1 MVDYADSVAL
11 RKEYV
16 DTAVKAVAL
25 TEFKLRTIC
34 TVDSSSAYTET
45 YFRETNTDLTSPTT
59 VATTTNIKGIPRFS
73 PFPAGRVG
81 ETKVSAL
88 IEKYGM
94 EQVISMEDEL
104 MNFIPMA
111 ARAALRLG
119 RAVSKSIDD
128 AIVALISADFGN
140 TVAVTAGYEWNSATI
155 ENRNPLKNILDGVQT
170 MRVDGINALNGQ
182 GYLVL
187 NGDSY
192 TDLITNEQVYKNPTF
207 KAYDVVANGVVGQ
220 VAGLK
225 IMVTEAVVA
234 DTGYIIIAK
243 EALTWK
249 VVKPLTVEQIIDAG
263 IKTTIRAYELGVAQL
278 TAPNAVC
285 KFTNLRA

>member
-1 MVDYADSVAL
+1 MVEYADSVGL

-25 TEFKLRTIC
+25 VEYKLRTLC
-34 TVDSSSAYTET
+34 TIDTSNAYTES
-45 YFRETNTDLTSPTT
+45 YFRETNTDPTSPTT
-59 VATTTNIKGIPRFS
+59 VATTTNIRGIPRFS

-94 EQVISMEDEL
+94 EQVISMEDGL
-104 MNFIPMA
+104 MNYIPMA
-111 ARAALRLG
+111 ARASLRLG
-119 RAVSKSIDD
+119 RAVSKSISG
-128 AIVALISADFGN
+128 AIVAVMSASFGN

-155 ENRNPLKNILDGVQT
+155 ENRNPLKNILDGIQT
-170 MRVDGINALNGQ
+170 MRVDGINALNGN

-207 KAYDVVANGVVGQ
+207 KAYDVVANGVVAQ

-225 IMVTEAVVA
+225 IMLDEEVVA
-234 DTGYIIIAK
+234 DTGYIVIK
-243 EALTWK
+243 GEAMTWK
-249 VVKPLTVEQIIDAG
+249 VAQALKIELIEDPG
-263 IKTTIRAYELGVAQL
+263 IKDTIRAYELGVVQL